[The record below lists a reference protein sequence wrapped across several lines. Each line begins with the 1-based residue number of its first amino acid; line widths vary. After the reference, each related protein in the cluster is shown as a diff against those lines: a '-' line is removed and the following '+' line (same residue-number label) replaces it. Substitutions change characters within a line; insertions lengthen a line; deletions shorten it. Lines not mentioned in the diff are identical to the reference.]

1 MHGYPFSFPTSGY
14 LKPIGGH
21 SRALI
26 PGVLAIH
33 SLPFLR
39 VFLEIGGRATAIKL
53 KTKDEGVLVFAPIP
67 WGPEAQ
73 SFLKTLEPN
82 KEISQINVKYL
93 VAPDVEHHMALKSW
107 KEQFPNAKIFGP
119 EALIEKKKSEGITI
133 DYAFNEADGKTLL
146 AEENISTHTR
156 LDIPSEIINEFDFAY
171 FPHHVNKE
179 LVLLHKP
186 TKTFLTAD
194 LFFNL
199 PSFEQ
204 YEGSHINP
212 VGGLSFLTKYL
223 AIDSWLQRKVFG
235 SSLPKKDYEGV
246 LNAIYQWGFE
256 RIIPC
261 HGEILEGLN
270 VRDRFA
276 NLFEKYIKKTN

>member
-21 SRALI
+21 SRVLL
-26 PGVLAIH
+26 PGVIAIH

-53 KTKDEGVLVFAPIP
+53 NTKDEGILVFAPIP

-82 KEISQINVKYL
+82 KDINQMNVKYL

-107 KEQFPNAKIFGP
+107 KEQFPNVKIFGP
-119 EALIEKKKSEGITI
+119 EPLIAKKKSEGVAI
-133 DYAFNEADGKTLL
+133 DYAFSESDGKTLL
-146 AEENISTHTR
+146 TEETIKTKST
-156 LDIPSEIINEFDFAY
+156 LDIPNEIMAEFDFAY

-186 TKTFLTAD
+186 TKTLLTAD

-204 YEGSHINP
+204 YENSQINP

-223 AIDSWLQRKVFG
+223 SIDSWLQRKIFG
-235 SSLPKKDYEGV
+235 SALPKKDYEGV
-246 LNAIYQWGFE
+246 LNAIYQWNFE

-261 HGEILEGLN
+261 HGDILEGVN
-270 VRDRFA
+270 IRDRFA
-276 NLFEKYIKKTN
+276 NLFQKYIKKTN